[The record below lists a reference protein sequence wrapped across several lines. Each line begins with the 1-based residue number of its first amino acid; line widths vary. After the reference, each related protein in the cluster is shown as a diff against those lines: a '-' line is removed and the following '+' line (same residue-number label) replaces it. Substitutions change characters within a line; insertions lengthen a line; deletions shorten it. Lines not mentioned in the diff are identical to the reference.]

1 MMYLDL
7 GIMKIEHI
15 IMQRRLIYLHYLMNL
30 NPNSLLFRC
39 LQAQIKD
46 SLPGDWITQV
56 ENDFLLLNI
65 QMTFDQIRSCEKGVY
80 KKYIKE
86 KVRKFAFNCLMEDKS
101 KQQKCFSV
109 KFEDLK
115 MQEYLIESPLTTQQK
130 QMLFQMR
137 TLTYPVFAN
146 IPFLVKDTRCPCCLL
161 QEDTMEHNLRC
172 FVIQANTQIM
182 RCRATN
188 IAISDIFSSEVEKQ
202 AKLTVLFDQAIRR
215 RKII

>member
-1 MMYLDL
+1 
-7 GIMKIEHI
+7 
-15 IMQRRLIYLHYLMNL
+15 MQ
-30 NPNSLLFRC
+30 
-39 LQAQIKD
+39 
-46 SLPGDWITQV
+46 G
-56 ENDFLLLNI
+56 
-65 QMTFDQIRSCEKGVY
+65 
-80 KKYIKE
+80 
-86 KVRKFAFNCLMEDKS
+86 
-101 KQQKCFSV
+101 
-109 KFEDLK
+109 
-115 MQEYLIESPLTTQQK
+115 YLIESPLTTQQK

-182 RCRATN
+182 SCRATN

-215 RKII
+215 RKIILQHINSNQNLYFKIMYQPSDLYRSATHIYLFVELEYIHLFIYYIPNPLLRC